1 MDGQFRSA
9 VMGFH
14 KKDVIAYL
22 EKLNDQND
30 AMKAQLLERI
40 DALDGEKQQLVEE
53 NAVIHD
59 RLTSLDDMLTQQKQK
74 TKELG
79 DKVILLSSQVNQQRD
94 KLGQQDRDLQQV
106 QGERDELTAMVHQYE
121 DKLKDYE
128 EKEFEISTALV
139 DAKIM
144 AGNLVRQGRQQ
155 AEQQRRQILAGI
167 EVLGGEM
174 LSFQQELGQISQTVS
189 DTASELQRRLDAMGD
204 TIQLYRDRLQQLDAA
219 TAPLPESAPA
229 PAAEPGPSQPSAAPQ
244 PNRENVRPAAPYG
257 GQVRHNRMYT
267 SVKKQ
272 PPASGL
278 LRSIGRMLQ
287 KK

>member
-174 LSFQQELGQISQTVS
+174 LSFQQELGQISSTVIACS
-189 DTASELQRRLDAMGD
+189 SSM
-204 TIQLYRDRLQQLDAA
+204 
-219 TAPLPESAPA
+219 PLPLRC
-229 PAAEPGPSQPSAAPQ
+229 
-244 PNRENVRPAAPYG
+244 PNRLLRPLP
-257 GQVRHNRMYT
+257 RR
-267 SVKKQ
+267 
-272 PPASGL
+272 PPAS
-278 LRSIGRMLQ
+278 RQPRPSPTARMSALPRRTAARCGTTACTPR
-287 KK
+287 

>member
-14 KKDVIAYL
+14 KKDVITYL

-144 AGNLVRQGRQQ
+144 AGNLVRQGREQ

-167 EVLGGEM
+167 EMLGGEM

-229 PAAEPGPSQPSAAPQ
+229 PAAAPQ